1 MFFLYLSNEFRMTAL
16 QERLKAIKEQLPPA
30 VNLVAVSKFHPQS
43 ALLEAYNVGQRIF
56 GESRVQELVEKY

>member
-1 MFFLYLSNEFRMTAL
+1 MFFLFPSNEYRMTAL

-43 ALLEAYNVGQRIF
+43 ALLEAYNVDNAF
-56 GESRVQELVEKY
+56 LERVEYRS